1 MQTTHVVVTPSSAT
15 SPRWGQADNTQ
26 GKYDLISQAENHRAY
41 FGATLNFAAS
51 DKHNIIQWPTS
62 YGDPTNDVR
71 SAISL
76 WTGKT
81 TIAKMGNF
89 ALH

>member
-1 MQTTHVVVTPSSAT
+1 MSVKRYTNHSLATCKQRMWVVTPSSAT

-51 DKHNIIQWPTS
+51 DKHNIIQ
-62 YGDPTNDVR
+62 
-71 SAISL
+71 
-76 WTGKT
+76 
-81 TIAKMGNF
+81 
-89 ALH
+89 